1 MREIKRLNAV
11 ILPHQSW
18 IVLVVAVLLA
28 LVLAGAAAALQDSGP
43 TASQQP
49 APATA
54 ARWSSGA
61 ALGEAAPA
69 KGRAAQSD
77 QDFLSAADE
86 VLGQMS
92 HILDLPIEHPLKKSL
107 RSRQEIRA
115 LLIQEEK
122 EDKNGA
128 QRYADEKSLEAFG
141 LVPRNFPLDSFMIDL
156 LTDQVAGM
164 YDPKAKEFYIAD
176 WIPIADQREVMAHEM
191 THALED
197 QSFHIERWIKAARP
211 NDDAEMARDSVSE
224 GTAMAAMVDYLLRDE
239 HEGVRDLPDVAALIG
254 TGAIAEMTKD
264 PVLAT
269 APQYI
274 QDALI
279 FPYLEGTS
287 FSQQFLKAHTGWMD
301 LKLLFENPPVST
313 QQILHPDLYLKGLKP
328 VVVTLPKWK
337 GIVPA
342 DWKLLEE
349 NVMGEFGLRELLK
362 QFLGPG
368 HPATLGADWAGDR
381 YAVFENS
388 RTSDTPLVFRLTLD
402 SGDHAAQFFSDFSD
416 ALEKKY
422 ATRTDLHT
430 QPGFLQFKTA
440 AGGVFLRCVA
450 AECLDV
456 ESATRDTFD
465 AIDKAIGWTPAPII
479 GSVAA
484 SAAVGGQR
492 ETAVG
497 LKQIP
502 GE

>member
-1 MREIKRLNAV
+1 MRVFLHHWWIGRVAV
-11 ILPHQSW
+11 AFVALALTLP
-18 IVLVVAVLLA
+18 VVAGAQESSQPAVA
-28 LVLAGAAAALQDSGP
+28 QQSAPPATQPGPSTAAA
-43 TASQQP
+43 
-49 APATA
+49 
-54 ARWSSGA
+54 
-61 ALGEAAPA
+61 GESAPA
-69 KGRAAQSD
+69 KESAAQSN
-77 QDFLSAADE
+77 QEFLSAADE
-86 VLGQMS
+86 LLVQMS
-92 HILDLPIEHPLKKSL
+92 HILDLPIKHPLKKSL
-107 RSRQEIRA
+107 RSREQIRA

-141 LVPRNFPLDSFMIDL
+141 LVPKNFPLDSFMIDL

-239 HEGVRDLPDVAALIG
+239 HEGVRDLPDVSALIG

-264 PVLAT
+264 PVLAK
-269 APQYI
+269 APPYI

-287 FSQQFLKAHTGWMD
+287 FSQAFLKSHTGWAD

-313 QQILHPDLYLKGLKP
+313 QQILHPDLYLKGVRP
-328 VVVTLPKWK
+328 VAVTLPRWK

-368 HPATLGADWAGDR
+368 RAAALGPDWAGDR

-388 RTSDTPLVFRLTLD
+388 RTDETPLVFRLTLD
-402 SGDHAAQFFSDFSD
+402 SDDHAAQFFNYFSE

-422 ATRTDLHT
+422 AARTDLHSR
-430 QPGFLQFKTA
+430 PGFLQFETA

-465 AIDKAIGWTPAPII
+465 AVDRAIGWTPAPII
-479 GSVAA
+479 DGAAA
-484 SAAVGGQR
+484 SAAIGPGR
-492 ETAVG
+492 KTAVG
-497 LKQIP
+497 VRPIL